1 MNIKNKNLL
10 INKCYVNGAW
20 VSSDKKIKVIN
31 PATGD
36 LIAEVP
42 NFGKKETINAID
54 AAEFAFKSWS
64 KFTAHERSKI
74 LKKWYD
80 LVIDNQDDLA
90 TIMTAEQGKPLSE
103 AKGEIVYAANFIE
116 WFAEEAKRVYG
127 DVLPDPIK
135 DKRMITLKQPIGVC
149 AAITPWNFPAAMI
162 TRKCAPG
169 LAAGCTFIIK
179 PAEQTPLTAIAFVV
193 LAEQAGFPKGVINI
207 ISGIL

>member
-31 PATGD
+31 PATGE

-54 AAEFAFKSWS
+54 SAELAFKSWS

-74 LKKWYD
+74 LKKWYE

-103 AKGEIVYAANFIE
+103 AKGEIIY
-116 WFAEEAKRVYG
+116 
-127 DVLPDPIK
+127 L
-135 DKRMITLKQPIGVC
+135 Q
-149 AAITPWNFPAAMI
+149 
-162 TRKCAPG
+162 
-169 LAAGCTFIIK
+169 
-179 PAEQTPLTAIAFVV
+179 
-193 LAEQAGFPKGVINI
+193 
-207 ISGIL
+207 IL